1 MRRYGVIALLGAALI
16 DFAAAQATTLSAS
29 TTYVPTN
36 TWVPQAQCSQ
46 AGPNQNGGYYQDTIG
61 TYWEVQ
67 CGQAF
72 SGTAYYDNLNYVGTN
87 GQGIA
92 ACFWGC
98 SNRIGCVGFTY
109 TGTISSSTAGSGRC

>member
-1 MRRYGVIALLGAALI
+1 MRRPGVVVLLAASLI
-16 DFAAAQATTLSAS
+16 DHASAQATTLSAS
-29 TTYVPTN
+29 TSYVPTN
-36 TWVPQAQCSQ
+36 TWVPQAACSQ
-46 AGPNQNGGYYQDTIG
+46 AAPGGAGGYYQDTIG

-72 SGTAYYDNLNYVGTN
+72 TGTTYYDNNAYVGTN
-87 GQGIA
+87 AQGIA

-109 TGTISSSTAGSGRC
+109 TGTVSSSTAGSGRC